1 MPREHATIN
10 MTREELGLFLGS
22 QTRCI
27 VGTLD
32 AEAGPWGDAAACVF
46 HDGALYFRIPEKTRS
61 LANLKRDP
69 RVCCV
74 IEDHPTGAE
83 YYTIKGALLHG
94 RATAVADPAAVQ
106 RVTSALDLIPDPV
119 TGRPSSDGT
128 VFAVGIDD
136 VASFD
141 FAKIKRRFES

>member
-10 MTREELGLFLGS
+10 MTREELGRFLGS

-46 HDGALYFRIPEKTRS
+46 RDEALYFRIPKKTRS
-61 LANLKRDP
+61 LANLQRDS

-74 IEDHPTGAE
+74 IEDHPTGAD
-83 YYTIKGALLHG
+83 YYTIKGAILHG
-94 RATAVADPAAVQ
+94 RATAVAESATAQ
-106 RVTSALDLIPDPV
+106 RVTSALDQIPDPV
-119 TGRPSSDGT
+119 TGRPSPGGT
-128 VFAVGIDD
+128 VFTVGIDD

>member
-1 MPREHATIN
+1 MPREHATMN
-10 MTREELGLFLGS
+10 MTLEELANFLGT

-46 HDGALYFRIPEKTRS
+46 QDGALYFRIPRKARS
-61 LANLKRDP
+61 LANLQRDS

-74 IEDHPTGAE
+74 MEDHPTGSD
-83 YYTIKGALLHG
+83 YYTIKGAILHG
-94 RATAVADPAAVQ
+94 RATIVADPATAR
-106 RVTSALDLIPDPV
+106 RVASALDQLSDPV
-119 TGRPSSDGT
+119 TGKPAPDGT
-128 VFAVGIDD
+128 VFTVGIDD

>member
-10 MTREELGLFLGS
+10 MTREELGRFLGS

-46 HDGALYFRIPEKTRS
+46 QDEALYFRIPKKTRS
-61 LANLKRDP
+61 LANLQRDS

-74 IEDHPTGAE
+74 IEDHPTGAD
-83 YYTIKGALLHG
+83 YYTIKGAILHG
-94 RATAVADPAAVQ
+94 RATAVAESATAQ
-106 RVTSALDLIPDPV
+106 RVTSAWIKSRTPSPEGRHRMGPCSRWELMMSPV
-119 TGRPSSDGT
+119 STSRR
-128 VFAVGIDD
+128 F
-136 VASFD
+136 
-141 FAKIKRRFES
+141 KRRFES

>member
-1 MPREHATIN
+1 MPREHASIN
-10 MTREELGLFLGS
+10 MTRQELAHFLGD

-46 HDGALYFRIPEKTRS
+46 QDEALYFRIPGKARS
-61 LANLKRDP
+61 LANLQRDN

-74 IEDHPTGAE
+74 VEDHPTGAD
-83 YYTIKGALLHG
+83 YYTIKGAILHG
-94 RATAVADPAAVQ
+94 RATTVADPATAQ
-106 RVTSALDLIPDPV
+106 RVASALDRIPDPV
-119 TGRPSSDGT
+119 TGRPSPDGA
-128 VFAVGIDD
+128 VFSVGIDD